1 MSMIKCCS
9 KFRKLLALVR
19 ILKWMTKWM
28 GFLILEHLEIT
39 SSPRWSNAICF
50 RPPSRII
57 SSLDFFHNHIFH
69 KTITFL
75 LLRKLTD
82 TSQGLYITR
91 VTVKAKDHLVIN
103 QSLTTYLQLVNVQ
116 IFTKKIIRKKYLTFL
131 W

>member
-1 MSMIKCCS
+1 MIKCCS

-19 ILKWMTKWM
+19 ILKMNDKMNGIPYFGTF
-28 GFLILEHLEIT
+28 GDNFVTQVIQCYLF
-39 SSPRWSNAICF
+39 SSAVTHHFVIRLFSQ
-50 RPPSRII
+50 SHI
-57 SSLDFFHNHIFH
+57 SQNNN
-69 KTITFL
+69 L

-131 W
+131 

>member
-19 ILKWMTKWM
+19 ILKMNDKMNGIPYFGTF
-28 GFLILEHLEIT
+28 GDNFVTQVIQCYLF
-39 SSPRWSNAICF
+39 SSAVTHHFVIR
-50 RPPSRII
+50 
-57 SSLDFFHNHIFH
+57 LFHNHIFH

-131 W
+131 

>member
-19 ILKWMTKWM
+19 ILKMNDKMNGIPYFGTF
-28 GFLILEHLEIT
+28 GDNFVTQVIQCYLF
-39 SSPRWSNAICF
+39 SSAVTHHFVIRLFSQ
-50 RPPSRII
+50 SHI
-57 SSLDFFHNHIFH
+57 SQNNN
-69 KTITFL
+69 FL
-75 LLRKLTD
+75 LLKKLTD

-131 W
+131 